1 MQLMQVFLFM
11 TLCFLLVLLRKTFRL
26 LDSSMKLE
34 QVEEDLAHY
43 GLMDDK
49 S

>member
-1 MQLMQVFLFM
+1 MV
-11 TLCFLLVLLRKTFRL
+11 
-26 LDSSMKLE
+26 

-49 S
+49 SEDLTSAEGFENRKVSSLFPY